1 MEMLADAMLE
11 EILEPAVVEE
21 DDDEEEEPRGPST
34 WTPTLTDLRALEGV
48 YFSPELEATWTLRV
62 DEGRLEA
69 RHARLVEP
77 LPLEPQAAD
86 KFSAPYPLNEISIER
101 DSAGN
106 PVALRVSN
114 GRVRNLRFE
123 RR

>member
-1 MEMLADAMLE
+1 
-11 EILEPAVVEE
+11 
-21 DDDEEEEPRGPST
+21 
-34 WTPTLTDLRALEGV
+34 V

-69 RHARLVEP
+69 RHARLEP

-86 KFSAPYPLNEISIER
+86 RFSAPYPLNEISVER
-101 DSAGN
+101 DSAGS